1 MGNQVAYLVN
11 PLISR
16 YLPLPTHYLQE
27 QMQERRRQYRR
38 RNRLGL
44 SAAAAPLCPVAE
56 GTL

>member
-16 YLPLPTHYLQE
+16 YLTLPTHTLQE
-27 QMQERRRQYRR
+27 QVQEKRRQYRR
-38 RNRLGL
+38 RNRLGR
-44 SAAAAPLCPVAE
+44 SASAAPLCPVAE